1 VTQASVPA
9 NYTISLVLAYILQTI
24 SFMAKSSTYQV
35 YFIENTLKQNG
46 SFIKQTML
54 LLIRRIIVALLQGI
68 FFKSKQNQI
77 TEVSNHITQHEL
89 QIILPA

>member
-1 VTQASVPA
+1 VTQASVLA
-9 NYTISLVLAYILQTI
+9 NYTISLVLAYILETI

-54 LLIRRIIVALLQGI
+54 LLIRRIIVASGDI
-68 FFKSKQNQI
+68 FQ
-77 TEVSNHITQHEL
+77 V
-89 QIILPA
+89 